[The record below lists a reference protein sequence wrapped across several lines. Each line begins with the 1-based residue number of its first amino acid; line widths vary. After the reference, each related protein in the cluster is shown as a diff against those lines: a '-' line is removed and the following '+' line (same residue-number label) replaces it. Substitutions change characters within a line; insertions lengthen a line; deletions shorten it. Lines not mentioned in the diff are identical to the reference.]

1 MRIAYDDVHDLIMY
15 FAIREKR
22 IMNPERKVIWQHSAP
37 HYNRSFLQP
46 LAVALVCAVFIGL
59 ILTMGLIDL
68 RRSERTLNGFMED
81 QGMRIAGVVER
92 LADENMKIMIQASQR
107 AGGNTFVPLTEQ
119 VISPQIFLTDKIV
132 AMAREIDNHWKR
144 EHLSAAYIRRYAEEK
159 NLWLLAVLNAWGQII
174 FMNRTLQDETSGV
187 GGKSMMKGRS
197 PANAAEL
204 FSLLNTLNRSK
215 KIGFIALS
223 RKDGSGTIVIGL
235 DQNSARYW
243 GTRVSVE
250 KAIEKLG
257 EGQGQGLVYLTVRD
271 KKGMPLGSAGN
282 LPAKW
287 KNENPLVEMVLSG
300 AARIES
306 RKVIYDGKSILE
318 IITPFRMNDQTAG
331 IIRMGLER
339 GNTDRIIDENRR
351 NMFVFLAFVVLIALL
366 SMWLL
371 YHNQNRHLA
380 GIIEMERQ
388 LEKAERLSSLGQLA
402 AGVAHEIR
410 NPLNAISMASQR
422 LKRECSPADEEKR
435 KEFETL
441 AGVIRDE
448 IRRLNGIIEEFLT
461 FSKSRRLNLR
471 DCPVQEV
478 LQKILHLISAEA
490 ASRGI
495 ALRTDWEQTPIVIPM
510 DMDKLQQAFLNFIKN
525 AMESIS
531 GEGTVTL
538 TVRKTENRQVSV
550 RITDTGCGMTTE
562 EVERIFN
569 PEYTTK
575 EKGLGLGLPLSH
587 EIIRGHGGEIRVLS
601 RKGEGTTF
609 EILLPAER
617 RANGKG
623 AKTE

>member
-1 MRIAYDDVHDLIMY
+1 
-15 FAIREKR
+15 
-22 IMNPERKVIWQHSAP
+22 MNPEQKVIWGHSIP

-68 RRSERTLNGFMED
+68 RRSERTLSGFMED
-81 QGMRIAGVVER
+81 QGMRIVGVVER
-92 LADENMKIMIQASQR
+92 LAEENMKTMIQASQK
-107 AGGNTFVPLTEQ
+107 AGGSAFVPLTEQ

-144 EHLSAAYIRRYAEEK
+144 EHLSAGYIRQYAEEK
-159 NLWLLAVLNAWGQII
+159 NLWLLAVLNAWGQVI
-174 FMNRTLQDETSGV
+174 FMNRNLQDEPFGIGRTSV
-187 GGKSMMKGRS
+187 MKGRS
-197 PANAAEL
+197 PSNANEL
-204 FSLLNTLNRSK
+204 FSLLNALNRSK

-271 KKGMPLGSAGN
+271 KEGMLLGSTGKI
-282 LPAKW
+282 PAEW
-287 KNENPLVEMVLSG
+287 KSENPLVERVLGG
-300 AARIES
+300 ATGIES

-318 IITPFRMNDQTAG
+318 IVAPLRMSGQIAG
-331 IIRMGLER
+331 VIRLGLER
-339 GNTDRIIDENRR
+339 GNTDRIVDENRR

-380 GIIEMERQ
+380 GIIKIERQ

-461 FSKSRRLNLR
+461 FSKSRRLDLR

-478 LQKILHLISAEA
+478 LQKIILLISAEA

-495 ALRTDWEQTPIVIPM
+495 ALRTDWDEKPIVIPM

-525 AMESIS
+525 AMESIN

-538 TVRKTENRQVSV
+538 AVRKTENGQVSV

-601 RKGEGTTF
+601 RKGAGTTF

-617 RANGKG
+617 SGNGKG

>member
-1 MRIAYDDVHDLIMY
+1 
-15 FAIREKR
+15 
-22 IMNPERKVIWQHSAP
+22 MNPEQKIIWGHSAP

-68 RRSERTLNGFMED
+68 RRSERALSGFMED
-81 QGMRIAGVVER
+81 QGMRIVGVVER
-92 LADENMKIMIQASQR
+92 LAEENMKTMVQASQK
-107 AGGNTFVPLTEQ
+107 AGGSAFVPLTEE

-144 EHLSAAYIRRYAEEK
+144 EHLSAEYIRRYAEEK
-159 NLWLLAVLNAWGQII
+159 NLWFLGVLNAWGRVI
-174 FMNRTLQDETSGV
+174 FMNRNPQEVPSRS
-187 GGKSMMKGRS
+187 GGKSATTERRPM
-197 PANAAEL
+197 NAAEL
-204 FSLLNTLNRSK
+204 LSLLNSLNRSK

-235 DQNSARYW
+235 DQSSARYW

-271 KKGMPLGSAGN
+271 KNGMPLGNAGRI
-282 LPAKW
+282 PAEW
-287 KNENPLVEMVLSG
+287 KSENPLVERVLGG
-300 AARIES
+300 ATRIET
-306 RKVIYDGKSILE
+306 RNMMYDGKSILE
-318 IITPFRMNDQTAG
+318 IVAPLHMSGQIAG
-331 IIRMGLER
+331 VIRMGLER

-380 GIIEMERQ
+380 GIIKMERQ

-422 LKRECSPADEEKR
+422 LKRECSPADEEKK
-435 KEFETL
+435 KEFEML

-461 FSKSRRLNLR
+461 FSKSRRLDLR
-471 DCPVQEV
+471 DCPIQEV
-478 LQKILHLISAEA
+478 LQKIIHLISAEA
-490 ASRGI
+490 VSRGI
-495 ALRTDWEQTPIVIPM
+495 ALRTDWAEKPIVIPM

-531 GEGTVTL
+531 GEGTVSL
-538 TVRKTENRQVSV
+538 AVREAENGQVSV

-609 EILLPAER
+609 EILLPAKR
-617 RANGKG
+617 LGNGKG

>member
-1 MRIAYDDVHDLIMY
+1 
-15 FAIREKR
+15 
-22 IMNPERKVIWQHSAP
+22 MNPEQEVIWGHSTP

-68 RRSERTLNGFMED
+68 RRSERTLSGFMED
-81 QGMRIAGVVER
+81 QGMRIVGVVER
-92 LADENMKIMIQASQR
+92 LAEENMKTMIQASQK
-107 AGGNTFVPLTEQ
+107 AGGSAFVPLTEQ

-144 EHLSAAYIRRYAEEK
+144 EHLSAGYIRQYAEEK
-159 NLWLLAVLNAWGQII
+159 NLWLLAVLNAWGQVI
-174 FMNRTLQDETSGV
+174 FMNRNPQDEPSRPD
-187 GGKSMMKGRS
+187 GRS
-197 PANAAEL
+197 AIKERRPTNAAEL
-204 FSLLNTLNRSK
+204 LSRLNALNRSK

-271 KKGMPLGSAGN
+271 KKGMPLGSTGK
-282 LPAKW
+282 LPVEW
-287 KNENPLVEMVLSG
+287 KNENPLVEMVLG
-300 AARIES
+300 GTTRIES
-306 RKVIYDGKSILE
+306 RKVIHDGKSVLE
-318 IITPFRMNDQTAG
+318 IVAPLHMSGEIAG
-331 IIRMGLER
+331 VIRLGLER
-339 GNTDRIIDENRR
+339 GNTDRIVDENRR

-441 AGVIRDE
+441 AAVIRDE

-461 FSKSRRLNLR
+461 FSKSRRLDLR

-478 LQKILHLISAEA
+478 LQKIVNLISTEA

-495 ALRTDWEQTPIVIPM
+495 ALRTDWAEKPIVIPM

-525 AMESIS
+525 AMESIN

-538 TVRKTENRQVSV
+538 AVREVENGQVSV

-609 EILLPAER
+609 EILLPAQR
-617 RANGKG
+617 HGNGKG

>member
-1 MRIAYDDVHDLIMY
+1 
-15 FAIREKR
+15 
-22 IMNPERKVIWQHSAP
+22 MNPEQKVIWGHSTP

-68 RRSERTLNGFMED
+68 RRSERTLSGFMEA
-81 QGMRIAGVVER
+81 QGMRIVGVVER
-92 LADENMKIMIQASQR
+92 LAEENMKTMIQASQK
-107 AGGNTFVPLTEQ
+107 AGGSAFVPLTEQ

-144 EHLSAAYIRRYAEEK
+144 EHLSAGYIHQYAEEK
-159 NLWLLAVLNAWGQII
+159 NLWLLAVLNAWGKVI
-174 FMNRTLQDETSGV
+174 FMNRNPQNEPSRPD
-187 GGKSMMKGRS
+187 GRS
-197 PANAAEL
+197 AIKERRPTNAAEL
-204 FSLLNTLNRSK
+204 LSRLNALNRSK

-271 KKGMPLGSAGN
+271 KKGMPLGSTGK
-282 LPAKW
+282 LPAEW
-287 KNENPLVEMVLSG
+287 KNENPLVEMVLG
-300 AARIES
+300 GTTRIES
-306 RKVIYDGKSILE
+306 RKVIHDGKSVLE
-318 IITPFRMNDQTAG
+318 IVAPLHMSGEIAG
-331 IIRMGLER
+331 VIRLGLER
-339 GNTDRIIDENRR
+339 GNTDRIVDENRR

-380 GIIEMERQ
+380 GIIKMERQ

-441 AGVIRDE
+441 AAVIRDE

-461 FSKSRRLNLR
+461 FSKSRRLDLR

-478 LQKILHLISAEA
+478 LQKIVNLISTEA

-495 ALRTDWEQTPIVIPM
+495 ALRTDWGQKPIVIPM

-525 AMESIS
+525 AMESIN

-538 TVRKTENRQVSV
+538 AVREVENGQVSV

-609 EILLPAER
+609 EILLPAQR
-617 RANGKG
+617 HGNGKG

>member
-1 MRIAYDDVHDLIMY
+1 MRIAYDDVHDLIMD
-15 FAIREKR
+15 FAIREG
-22 IMNPERKVIWQHSAP
+22 IMNPEQKVIWGHSTP

-92 LADENMKIMIQASQR
+92 LAEENMRTMIQASQK
-107 AGGNTFVPLTEQ
+107 AGGSAFVPLTEQ

-144 EHLSAAYIRRYAEEK
+144 EHLSAGYIRRYAEEK

-174 FMNRTLQDETSGV
+174 FMNRTLQDEPSGI
-187 GGKSMMKGRS
+187 GGKPVMKGRGPS
-197 PANAAEL
+197 NASEL
-204 FSLLNTLNRSK
+204 FSLLNALNRSK

-271 KKGMPLGSAGN
+271 KKGMQLGSTGK
-282 LPAKW
+282 LPAEW
-287 KNENPLVEMVLSG
+287 RNENPLVEKVLSG
-300 AARIES
+300 VARIES

-318 IITPFRMNDQTAG
+318 IIAPLRMSGQIAG
-331 IIRMGLER
+331 VIRLGLER

-380 GIIEMERQ
+380 GIIKIERQ

-478 LQKILHLISAEA
+478 LQKIIHLISAEA

-495 ALRTDWEQTPIVIPM
+495 ALRTDWKEKPIVIPM
-510 DMDKLQQAFLNFIKN
+510 DMDKLQQAFLNFTKN

-531 GEGTVTL
+531 EEGTVTL
-538 TVRKTENRQVSV
+538 SARETENAQVSV

-609 EILLPAER
+609 EILLPAKR
-617 RANGKG
+617 LGNGKG
-623 AKTE
+623 AKAE

>member
-1 MRIAYDDVHDLIMY
+1 
-15 FAIREKR
+15 
-22 IMNPERKVIWQHSAP
+22 MNPERKVIWQHNIP

-68 RRSERTLNGFMED
+68 RRSERTLSGFMED
-81 QGMRIAGVVER
+81 QGMRIVGVVER
-92 LADENMKIMIQASQR
+92 LAEENMKTMIQASQK
-107 AGGNTFVPLTEQ
+107 AGGSTFVPLTEQ

-144 EHLSAAYIRRYAEEK
+144 EHLSAGYIRQYAEEK

-174 FMNRTLQDETSGV
+174 FMNRNLQDESSQV
-187 GGKSMMKGRS
+187 GGKSGMKGRG
-197 PANAAEL
+197 PANATEL
-204 FSLLNTLNRSK
+204 LSLLNTLNRSK

-235 DQNSARYW
+235 DQDSARYW

-282 LPAKW
+282 LPAEW
-287 KNENPLVEMVLSG
+287 ENENPLVEKVLGG
-300 AARIES
+300 ATKIES

-318 IITPFRMNDQTAG
+318 IVAPLHMSGQIAG
-331 IIRMGLER
+331 VIRMGLER

-380 GIIEMERQ
+380 GIIKMERQ

-435 KEFETL
+435 KDFETL

-478 LQKILHLISAEA
+478 LQKILLLISAEA

-495 ALRTDWEQTPIVIPM
+495 ALRTDWEEKPIVIPM

-538 TVRKTENRQVSV
+538 TVRKAENGQVSV
-550 RITDTGCGMTTE
+550 RISDTGCGMTTE

-609 EILLPAER
+609 EILLPAQR
-617 RANGKG
+617 HGNGKG